1 MTMSGFIAQ
10 LGGQISLWI
19 GGSIISII
27 QLVVYMMTGACIF
40 LQNPFHRGRNE
51 EQKME
56 NTDSTRNNGKRKE
69 NKSKEA
75 DYRSTEDIDSY
86 SPIGLG
92 RRMSDSIIV

>member
-1 MTMSGFIAQ
+1 MSGFIAQ

-27 QLVVYMMTGACIF
+27 QLMVYMMTGACTY
-40 LQNPFHRGRNE
+40 LQNPFHRSKDDEEKRN
-51 EQKME
+51 
-56 NTDSTRNNGKRKE
+56 NTNSTRNNGRRRG
-69 NKSKEA
+69 KEA
-75 DYRSTEDIDSY
+75 LYASTEDIESY